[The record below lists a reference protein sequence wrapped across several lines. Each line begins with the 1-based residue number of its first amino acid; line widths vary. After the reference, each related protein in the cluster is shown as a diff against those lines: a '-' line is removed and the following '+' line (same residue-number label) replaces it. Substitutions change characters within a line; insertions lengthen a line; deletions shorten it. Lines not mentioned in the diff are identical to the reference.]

1 MWIYIF
7 TICISCFLIWIAE
20 KLNNNIKGF
29 LLTLAVIIPS
39 VISGV
44 RADTVGTDVRSYV
57 KPIWYLANSSDNLF
71 SFINNQGSLISGDE
85 VSRFEKGYM
94 LFTYMCT
101 KINSSF
107 FFNLFFSEFLIIGL
121 TLLGLWRFKKNHN
134 ISVTLGMFV
143 FYTMLYNPSLN
154 IVRQSIAMAILAFA
168 FNFLIEKKV
177 FKYILLVII
186 ATLFHQTAL
195 IGIFMLLVYYCTLTQ
210 ETISIKINSERNV
223 HIAKATVRVWVI
235 VLAMIIV
242 VLLPN
247 ILNTVLSLFNLN
259 RFQWAY
265 LFTLNSWSI
274 NQFFIRVP
282 FILLIAFQW
291 PALKNNQLR
300 YMYLIILLMD
310 VLTSQ
315 FSGGSGA
322 LLRLSLYFSNYY
334 VFVLPDEVLSSDKN
348 KSAVITILLIIYLV
362 VYWYYMFVFNNY
374 NNTVPYIF
382 GGFN

>member
-1 MWIYIF
+1 
-7 TICISCFLIWIAE
+7 
-20 KLNNNIKGF
+20 
-29 LLTLAVIIPS
+29 
-39 VISGV
+39 
-44 RADTVGTDVRSYV
+44 
-57 KPIWYLANSSDNLF
+57 
-71 SFINNQGSLISGDE
+71 
-85 VSRFEKGYM
+85 
-94 LFTYMCT
+94 
-101 KINSSF
+101 
-107 FFNLFFSEFLIIGL
+107 
-121 TLLGLWRFKKNHN
+121 
-134 ISVTLGMFV
+134 
-143 FYTMLYNPSLN
+143 
-154 IVRQSIAMAILAFA
+154 
-168 FNFLIEKKV
+168 
-177 FKYILLVII
+177 
-186 ATLFHQTAL
+186 
-195 IGIFMLLVYYCTLTQ
+195 MLLVYYCTLTQ
-210 ETISIKINSERNV
+210 ETISIKINSARNV

-247 ILNTVLSLFNLN
+247 ILNTVLCLFNLN

-291 PALKNNQLR
+291 SALKNNQLR

-348 KSAVITILLIIYLV
+348 KSAVITILLIIYLA